1 MEKTIPSV
9 TDEQLERGHQNFLN
23 HCSRTNPNSMLVWWP
38 KIKDLG
44 IAVPRTEFIPMDRA
58 EAMPWTVD
66 DIAPPES
73 VLKTVRE
80 VERVADSFGYPCF
93 MRTDVSSGKHDW
105 KNTCFIPSRDKIEG
119 NLRNLCGQHEL
130 WEILGVN
137 YQAVA
142 IREFLNLQK
151 SFTAFSGEMLIN
163 REFRFFVRD
172 GKVECF
178 HFYWPEEA
186 FDHHWARKAHD
197 SDWKLKLK
205 QMSELSYDEL
215 VLLSYDAEAAG
226 RAVGGY
232 WSVDFAAAND
242 GKEPW
247 YLIDM
252 ALGENSYHWPGCPNG
267 PKN

>member
-1 MEKTIPSV
+1 MTERRIPEI
-9 TDEQLERGHQNFLN
+9 TKEALEQGHQNFLK
-23 HCSRTNPNSMLVWWP
+23 HCATTNPNSMLVWWP

-44 IAVPRTEFIPMDRA
+44 IPVPRTEFVPISRA
-58 EAMPWTVD
+58 EAMEWTVD
-66 DIAPPES
+66 DVNPPES
-73 VLKTVRE
+73 VMNSVRE
-80 VERVADSFGYPCF
+80 VEKVADSFGYPVF

-105 KNTCFIPSRDKIEG
+105 QNTCFIPSRDKIQG

-130 WEILGVN
+130 WELLGVN

-142 IREFLNLQK
+142 IREFLKLQT
-151 SFTAFSGEMLIN
+151 SFTAFSGHMPIN

-178 HFYWPEEA
+178 HFYWPDEA
-186 FDHHWARKAHD
+186 FNQHWARQAD
-197 SDWKLKLK
+197 DPDWQPKLRLL
-205 QMSELSYDEL
+205 STLSYDEL
-215 VLLSYDAEAAG
+215 VLLSSYAEEAG

-252 ALGENSYHWPGCPNG
+252 ALGVNSYHWPGCPHG
-267 PKN
+267 R